1 MPEKKP
7 INKPPFPIFLNSDI
21 VLDRYYKNTSVVS
34 PSAYKV
40 PLQNNTVQLSTSG
53 DASSTNLIKTE
64 SGLRMTTAKIVI
76 KSPFK

>member
-7 INKPPFPIFLNSDI
+7 INKPPFPIFLNSDM
-21 VLDRYYKNTSVVS
+21 VLERYFKKTSVDT
-34 PSAYKV
+34 PTAYKA
-40 PLQNNTVQLSTSG
+40 PHQKSTVQLSTSG
-53 DASSTNLIKTE
+53 DESSTNLIKTE